1 MATEIIVANDEK
13 NICSTKAF
21 GVTIVQKVPKI
32 LALQVIK
39 QTLCKIIK
47 SRKSRKHWLPAHPF
61 KGVATTWQRPKI
73 PKTALQIQQKAGFLL
88 SCIAKTPKTAVFAA
102 LEAFFRGG

>member
-1 MATEIIVANDEK
+1 MFSRELMATEIVVANDEK

-21 GVTIVQKVPKI
+21 EVTIVQQVPKI

-47 SRKSRKHWLPAHPF
+47 SRKP
-61 KGVATTWQRPKI
+61 
-73 PKTALQIQQKAGFLL
+73 
-88 SCIAKTPKTAVFAA
+88 
-102 LEAFFRGG
+102 